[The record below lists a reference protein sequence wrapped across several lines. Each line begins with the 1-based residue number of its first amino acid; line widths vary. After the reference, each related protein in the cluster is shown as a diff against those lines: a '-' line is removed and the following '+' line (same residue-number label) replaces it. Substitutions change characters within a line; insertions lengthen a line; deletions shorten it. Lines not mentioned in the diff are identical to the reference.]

1 MRRNKDD
8 GNLHTCVGQ
17 LSLKI
22 KAAGARE
29 PHIENEATGSIGA
42 APGKEF
48 LSAVECLRAQS
59 HGFQKSL
66 NGATNRW
73 IVVYYEY
80 R

>member
-1 MRRNKDD
+1 MRRYKDD
-8 GNLHTCVGQ
+8 GNLRTCVGQ

-29 PHIENEATGSIGA
+29 PHIEHEATGPIGG
-42 APGKEF
+42 APRHEF

-66 NGATNRW
+66 N
-73 IVVYYEY
+73 
-80 R
+80 